1 MSVIRAFI
9 AIELPL
15 EIQDKL
21 KQVSANLAADLEGIP
36 IRWIPA
42 ENIHLTLKFLG
53 DVSISNIELLKEI
66 LSAEAFLHT
75 TFEIS
80 VGELGAFPTL
90 SRPRV
95 LWVAVQ
101 APPELQA
108 IRSGLENETA
118 RIGYARENHP
128 FSPHLTLG
136 RVSRNATPREVRA
149 VCKVLNN
156 HTIGFLGAARV
167 QDLHLFRSDLK
178 PGGAVYTKQ
187 FSAHLRH
194 EEISI

>member
-9 AIELPL
+9 AIEMPS
-15 EIQDKL
+15 EIQASLDN
-21 KQVSANLAADLEGIP
+21 VSANLAAELAGIP

-42 ENIHLTLKFLG
+42 KNIHLTIKFLG

-66 LSAEAFLHT
+66 LSAEADLHT
-75 TFEIS
+75 AFEIS
-80 VGELGAFPTL
+80 VGDLGAFPSQ

-101 APPELQA
+101 APPALLS
-108 IRSGLENETA
+108 IRSGLEKETA
-118 RIGYARENHP
+118 RIGYAREKRP

-136 RVSRNATPREVRA
+136 RVSRNANSREVR
-149 VCKVLNN
+149 KVWEVLSS
-156 HTIGFLGAARV
+156 HTVGFLGAARV

-178 PGGAVYTKQ
+178 PGGAVYTKL
-187 FSAHLRH
+187 FSAHLKP
-194 EEISI
+194 ED

>member
-9 AIELPL
+9 AIEMPS
-15 EIQDKL
+15 EIQASL
-21 KQVSANLAADLEGIP
+21 EQVSANLAAELAGVP

-53 DVSISNIELLKEI
+53 EISISNVELLKEI
-66 LSAEAFLHT
+66 LASEAGFHT
-75 TFEIS
+75 AFEIS
-80 VGELGAFPTL
+80 VGELGAFPSQ

-101 APPELQA
+101 APPELQS
-108 IRSGLENETA
+108 IRSTLENETA
-118 RIGYARENHP
+118 RIGYTREKRP

-136 RVSRNATPREVRA
+136 RVSRNANSGEVRK
-149 VCKVLNN
+149 VCEVLNKY
-156 HTIGFLGAARV
+156 TVGFLGAARV

-178 PGGAVYTKQ
+178 PGGAVYTKL
-187 FSAHLRH
+187 FSAHLKP
-194 EEISI
+194 

>member
-9 AIELPL
+9 AIEMPS
-15 EIQDKL
+15 EIQASL
-21 KQVSANLAADLEGIP
+21 SQVSANLAAELAGIP

-53 DVSISNIELLKEI
+53 DVSISNVELLKGI
-66 LSAEAFLHT
+66 LSAEAVLHT
-75 TFEIS
+75 PFEIS
-80 VGELGAFPTL
+80 VGELGAFPSQ

-101 APPELQA
+101 APSELQS

-118 RIGYARENHP
+118 RIGYSREKRT

-136 RVSRNATPREVRA
+136 RVSRNANSREVRK
-149 VCKVLNN
+149 VCEVLSHHKV
-156 HTIGFLGAARV
+156 GFLGAARV
-167 QDLHLFRSDLK
+167 EKLHLFRSDLK
-178 PGGAVYTKQ
+178 PGGAVYTIQ
-187 FSAHLRH
+187 FSAFLKP
-194 EEISI
+194 EY

>member
-1 MSVIRAFI
+1 MSGIRAFI
-9 AIELPL
+9 AIEMPS
-15 EIQDKL
+15 EIQASLDK
-21 KQVSANLAADLEGIP
+21 VSANLAAELESIP

-66 LSAEAFLHT
+66 LSAEAVLQT
-75 TFEIS
+75 AFEIS
-80 VGELGAFPTL
+80 VGELGAFPSQ

-101 APPELQA
+101 APPSLQS

-118 RIGYARENHP
+118 RIGYAREKRS

-136 RVSRNATPREVRA
+136 RVSRNANPREVRK
-149 VCKVLNN
+149 VCEVLNN
-156 HTIGFLGAARV
+156 HTVGFLGAARV
-167 QDLHLFRSDLK
+167 HDLHLFRSDLK
-178 PGGAVYTKQ
+178 PGGAVYTKL
-187 FSAHLRH
+187 FTAHLKT
-194 EEISI
+194 EN

>member
-9 AIELPL
+9 AIEMPS
-15 EIQDKL
+15 EIQASLDK
-21 KQVSANLAADLEGIP
+21 VSANLAAELASIP

-66 LSAEAFLHT
+66 LSAEAVLQT
-75 TFEIS
+75 AFEIS
-80 VGELGAFPTL
+80 VGELGAFPSQ

-101 APPELQA
+101 APPSLQS

-118 RIGYARENHP
+118 RIGYAREKRS

-136 RVSRNATPREVRA
+136 RVSRNASPREVRK
-149 VCKVLNN
+149 VCEVLNN
-156 HTIGFLGAARV
+156 HTVGFLGAARV
-167 QDLHLFRSDLK
+167 HDLHLFRSDLK
-178 PGGAVYTKQ
+178 PGGAVYTKL
-187 FSAHLRH
+187 FTAHLKT
-194 EEISI
+194 EN